1 VRFAEVRLA
10 APAGRLHDL
19 ADFYGRKLG
28 IDVGMRGADGLSLAI
43 GETTIK
49 FVADSGEPFYH
60 VALLVPGN
68 RFDEALKWA
77 GARTELL
84 PDPESGDVLF
94 DFDNWTAHA
103 CYFRDPAD
111 NIVELIAHRGIDE
124 TEEEGAFSPR
134 ELVGLSEL
142 GLVGNPV
149 VLARQLAE
157 KLGLALW
164 DGTVE
169 ESGRLAF
176 VGDPGRTF
184 ILAPP
189 GRGWLPTG
197 RAAEPHPVEALIA
210 GRKNA
215 EVELEDSR
223 YRIRSI
229 SGITERRRRVGLTR

>member
-1 VRFAEVRLA
+1 MVDIFQIGVRIAMSSNGTQV
-10 APAGRLHDL
+10 
-19 ADFYGRKLG
+19 
-28 IDVGMRGADGLSLAI
+28 I
-43 GETTIK
+43 G
-49 FVADSGEPFYH
+49 V
-60 VALLVPGN
+60 LLRDMAKV
-68 RFDEALKWA
+68 EASA
-77 GARTELL
+77 VSIRTK
-84 PDPESGDVLF
+84 
-94 DFDNWTAHA
+94 
-103 CYFRDPAD
+103 
-111 NIVELIAHRGIDE
+111 
-124 TEEEGAFSPR
+124 
-134 ELVGLSEL
+134 L
-142 GLVGNPV
+142 GLVGDPV

-176 VGDPGRTF
+176 VGDPARTF

-215 EVELEDSR
+215 EVELEHSR

-229 SGITERRRRVGLTR
+229 SGGSPSDDGV

>member
-1 VRFAEVRLA
+1 
-10 APAGRLHDL
+10 
-19 ADFYGRKLG
+19 
-28 IDVGMRGADGLSLAI
+28 MRRRRRCVFPQGTRRSI
-43 GETTIK
+43 
-49 FVADSGEPFYH
+49 
-60 VALLVPGN
+60 
-68 RFDEALKWA
+68 
-77 GARTELL
+77 
-84 PDPESGDVLF
+84 
-94 DFDNWTAHA
+94 
-103 CYFRDPAD
+103 
-111 NIVELIAHRGIDE
+111 
-124 TEEEGAFSPR
+124 
-134 ELVGLSEL
+134 EL
-142 GLVGNPV
+142 GLVGDPV

-164 DGTVE
+164 EGTVE

-176 VGDPGRTF
+176 VGDPARTF

-229 SGITERRRRVGLTR
+229 SGGSPGDDGA